1 MTWRERRRRAEGG
14 GVRDEKDARWTEA
27 GGVGKDPGSESGSS
41 MGSRLDTENVSSKTF
56 WTFLCLISK
65 LGIFPP

>member
-41 MGSRLDTENVSSKTF
+41 MGSRLVTENVLDF
-56 WTFLCLISK
+56 F
-65 LGIFPP
+65 